1 MTFLSKLVSQYLS
14 KALFVPCLLLT
25 LIVTYDAIHAYSS
38 MKDNGLAIDVVDTS
52 KLALS
57 LVHEVQKERGLTAGY
72 LGAKGSK
79 FGSELKAQRLNVD
92 KAAKAFSRSVEENTV
107 HGQLLRHAKAI
118 LTALNSVPALRTQV
132 DNLDIELSSA
142 LKAYTAI
149 NIMGLDTLHIG
160 VSGTSSDALSK
171 SLSGVLYLSS
181 AKESSGIER
190 AVLTNVFSAGRMNSM
205 LRSRFQTL
213 LTKQEVYLSLALGI
227 LPDDMST
234 KVQQGLTNP
243 AVTKI
248 NPYREEVQQKDANYT
263 SDAAE
268 WFAAATAR
276 INALKA
282 LEDELLTS
290 TQEKASRQY
299 TNSLV
304 SLTVELL
311 VLFVGLLVTFLL
323 FKAVSLR
330 KKQSLCIEKGI
341 RIALDERDLKDEI
354 DIISRDELGTA
365 AGDINKLTR
374 TFFEDLML
382 FKQRSANI
390 KNSSAVTAQSIDSNQ
405 NSLASLQQE
414 VSQIAASAEELQ
426 YSIQSISQTIE
437 SNVSRTESASRE
449 SHLSK
454 DKVANAV
461 KLIAQ
466 TSQDM
471 EQTVSKLSTLNEKVE
486 SISSMVGLIRG
497 IAEQTNLLAL
507 NAAIEAARAGE
518 QGRGFAVVADEVRSL
533 ASRTQQATGD
543 IASFVEE
550 LLDSAAESAD
560 MIERSHNQ
568 SSDAAAQAHEINE
581 SLTRIDDMIAEINE
595 STQLISESSKEQ
607 TKAVESITNGIIH
620 INEVATENVRDN
632 EKVLELAKTV
642 EDETIAVNEIVQRY
656 KS

>member
-1 MTFLSKLVSQYLS
+1 MTVLSKLVSQYLS
-14 KALFVPCLLLT
+14 KALFIPCLLLSF
-25 LIVTYDAIHAYSS
+25 IVTYDAIQAYSS
-38 MKDNGLAIDVVDTS
+38 MKDNRLAIEVVDIS

-72 LGAKGSK
+72 LGAKGAK
-79 FGSELKAQRLNVD
+79 FRNELKAQRALVD
-92 KAAKAFSRSVEENTV
+92 KATKAFSKSVESNAV
-107 HGQLLRHAKAI
+107 HGQLLKHANII
-118 LTALNSVPALRTQV
+118 LNELTILPSLRAQV
-132 DNLDIELSSA
+132 DNLDIALSRA
-142 LKAYTAI
+142 LKAYTKI
-149 NIMGLDTLHIG
+149 NVMGLDTLLIG
-160 VSGTSSDALSK
+160 VKGTSSDSISK

-190 AVLTNVFSAGRMNSM
+190 AVLTNVFSSGSMNSA

-213 LTKQEVYLSLALGI
+213 LTKQEVYLALSLGI
-227 LPDDMST
+227 LPEDMSSLV
-234 KVQQGLTNP
+234 KQSLLKP
-243 AVTKI
+243 AIMMVD
-248 NPYREEVQQKDANYT
+248 PYREEARQKEANFT
-263 SDAAE
+263 SDPAA

-276 INALKA
+276 INELKA
-282 LEDELLTS
+282 LEDELLLTTQDEASSQHTS
-290 TQEKASRQY
+290 
-299 TNSLV
+299 SLV
-304 SLTVELL
+304 SLTIELI

-330 KKQSLCIEKGI
+330 KRQSLHIEKGI
-341 RIALDERDLKDEI
+341 RIALEERDLKDEI

-390 KNSSAVTAQSIDSNQ
+390 KNSSAVTAQSIGSNQ
-405 NSLASLQQE
+405 ESLASLQQE
-414 VSQIAASAEELQ
+414 VSQIAASAEQLQ
-426 YSIQSISQTIE
+426 YSIQSVGQIIE
-437 SNVSRTESASRE
+437 GNVSRTESASRE

-454 DKVANAV
+454 DKVASAV

-471 EQTVSKLSTLNEKVE
+471 EHTVSKLKTLNEKVE

-550 LLDSAAESAD
+550 LLESAAESAD
-560 MIERSHNQ
+560 MISRSHSQ
-568 SSDAAAQAHEINE
+568 SSDAAAQAYEINE
-581 SLTRIDDMIAEINE
+581 SLTLIDEMIAEINQ
-595 STQLISESSKEQ
+595 STRLIDESSKEQ
-607 TKAVESITNGIIH
+607 TKAVESITSGIIH
-620 INEVATENVRDN
+620 INEVAMDNVKDN
-632 EKVLELAKTV
+632 EKVLALAKTV
-642 EDETIAVNEIVQRY
+642 EDETVAVNEIVQRY